1 MVAMDIKE
9 RLFIMAVSLA
19 GYPLA
24 MAWRGLSA
32 IKEPVIMSWAGIIWF
47 SITMVLALR
56 GVTHTRLLGPQ
67 ASDGQRVSI
76 CNAAVFILYL
86 LLYLYFSSMP
96 VPTTPD
102 VPA

>member
-1 MVAMDIKE
+1 MVAMDMKE

-24 MAWRGLSA
+24 LAWRGLSA

-47 SITMVLALR
+47 SITLVLALR
-56 GVTHTRLLGPQ
+56 GVTHTRLLGPY
-67 ASDGQRVSI
+67 ASDGQRVSV

-86 LLYLYFSSMP
+86 LLYLYFSSMSVAA
-96 VPTTPD
+96 VPD
-102 VPA
+102 APA